1 MLVRVAEESF
11 DKGMEAMEKEHR
23 DEALAFFEA
32 AIALEKRFGSG
43 GPQPRYLSL
52 YGLCLGL
59 HGRRKYEGV
68 RFCREAVAMEGYN
81 PDLLWNLGRTLL
93 VADRRGEAH
102 AALTKGLRLQR
113 DHRGIILELKNMGV
127 RRKPFLRFLGRN
139 NPLNVFIGQFRN
151 SSG

>member
-32 AIALEKRFGSG
+32 AIALEKQFGSG

-52 YGLCLGL
+52 YGLCLAL

-81 PDLLWNLGRTLL
+81 PDLLWNLGRSLL
-93 VADRRGEAH
+93 VAGRRGEAY

-127 RRKPFLRFLGRN
+127 RRKPFLRILGRDNPVNVFLGR
-139 NPLNVFIGQFRN
+139 LRT
-151 SSG
+151 SSS

>member
-11 DKGMEAMEKEHR
+11 DKGMIAMDKGHR

-32 AIALEKRFGSG
+32 AIALEQKFGVG
-43 GPQPRYLSL
+43 KPQPRYLSQ
-52 YGLCLGL
+52 YGMCLGL
-59 HGRRKYEGV
+59 VGRRKYEGV

-81 PDLLWNLGRTLL
+81 PDLLWNLGRSLL
-93 VADRRGEAH
+93 VAGRRGEAY

-127 RRKPFLRFLGRN
+127 RRKPFLRILGRN
-139 NPLNVFIGQFRN
+139 NPLNVFLGRLRT
-151 SSG
+151 SSS

>member
-11 DKGMEAMEKEHR
+11 DTGLEAMETGHH

-32 AIALEKRFGSG
+32 AIALEKQFGSG
-43 GPQPRYLSL
+43 GPQPRYLSQ

-81 PDLLWNLGRTLL
+81 PDLLWNLGRVLL
-93 VADRRGEAH
+93 LADRRGEAH

-113 DHRGIILELKNMGV
+113 DHRGIILDLKNMGV
-127 RRKPFLRFLGRN
+127 RRRPFLRFLGRN
-139 NPLNVFIGQFRN
+139 NPLNVLVGQFRN

>member
-11 DKGMEAMEKEHR
+11 EKGMTAMDKGDR

-32 AIALEKRFGSG
+32 AIALERKLG
-43 GPQPRYLSL
+43 GGKPQPRYLSQ

-59 HGRRKYEGV
+59 LGRKKYEGV

-81 PDLLWNLGRTLL
+81 PDLLWNLGRALL
-93 VADRRGEAH
+93 AANRRGEAH

-127 RRKPFLRFLGRN
+127 RRKPFLRLLGRA
-139 NPLNVFIGQFRN
+139 NPINVFIGRLRN
-151 SSG
+151 SSA